1 MLSCV
6 FPNCCHIFFYYIL
19 TCKNR
24 GVYFITVASAV
35 KISNEWAR
43 LSDFEDFD
51 SDKIVGAIL
60 YVASFLLLYFNM
72 YILSFQ
78 KLNAEW
84 ARLSDC

>member
-1 MLSCV
+1 MLSN
-6 FPNCCHIFFYYIL
+6 FLNDIL

-35 KISNEWAR
+35 KISNEWSR

-60 YVASFLLLYFNM
+60 YVASFF
-72 YILSFQ
+72 IIIF
-78 KLNAEW
+78 
-84 ARLSDC
+84 